1 MISLSLVEHLKD
13 YNKAI
18 IRREISTSTS
28 NFKYSSGISKL
39 KKIQPNFSLLIFLK
53 IYTFI

>member
-28 NFKYSSGISKL
+28 NFKYSSRISKL